1 MLNNILHSQARPFSF
16 ICFWENIFC
25 MKVPNPKRMGIG
37 LLTGAILGIICII
50 GVGSRLGFSGNLV
63 YLTGMW
69 YNRVIMGLMVGLSE
83 GIIIFEKSSKYN
95 SIFRGACIG
104 LIVTTAIFLSTSFR
118 DIPSFLVGVLYGVII
133 DFISTSKS

>member
-1 MLNNILHSQARPFSF
+1 MQ
-16 ICFWENIFC
+16 
-25 MKVPNPKRMGIG
+25 VPNLKRISIG

-50 GVGSRLGFSGNLV
+50 GVGTRLGFSGNIV
-63 YLTGMW
+63 YLIGMW

-83 GIIIFEKSSKYN
+83 GIIILEKNRKHN

-118 DIPSFLVGVLYGVII
+118 DIPSFFVGILYGAII